1 MIKTLLRDLSLR
13 LFVPFAFATFAINAR
28 AGALAFDASGNLFAV
43 EHWRSIAKF
52 TGDGIQSTFA
62 AGLQEPIGLCIDN
75 GGNLFVSDFRSNSIY
90 EFTPEGKRSTF
101 ANGISPKGMAFDHSN
116 RLFVVQGDSVFK
128 FTPTGKK
135 SIFG

>member
-1 MIKTLLRDLSLR
+1 MIKTLPRDLSLR

-62 AGLQEPIGLCIDN
+62 AGLQEPIGLCID
-75 GGNLFVSDFRSNSIY
+75 
-90 EFTPEGKRSTF
+90 
-101 ANGISPKGMAFDHSN
+101 
-116 RLFVVQGDSVFK
+116 
-128 FTPTGKK
+128 KK
-135 SIFG
+135 SLMS